1 MANALTNSERF
12 DIHTDATSRVG
23 KKYVGQQVTTDSGPN
38 LSCGYTMVATE
49 SLATDL
55 EELAVIYEDDD
66 SKRQQ
71 KFVEFL
77 QKLSGL
83 MSDRAAVMRCNER
96 LNTLHKDLLQ
106 TADDLDFLYCNV
118 HVPTWIFQC
127 SCQGL

>member
-1 MANALTNSERF
+1 
-12 DIHTDATSRVG
+12 
-23 KKYVGQQVTTDSGPN
+23 
-38 LSCGYTMVATE
+38 MVAIE

-55 EELAVIYEDDD
+55 LEELAVVYEDDD

-71 KFVEFL
+71 IRGFFL

-83 MSDRAAVMRCNER
+83 MSDRAAVMMRFNER
-96 LNTLHKDLLQ
+96 LNKLRKDLLQ
-106 TADDLDFLYCNV
+106 TVEDLDFLYCNAA